1 MDRSQLTVRKR
12 DNGIFYWRTLPK
24 GQWKSTGART
34 EADAWRAVLEK
45 AGSPGNVL
53 SVFPG
58 ITFGEYAKDFFI
70 WDKCRRVA
78 HRRLHRKRISPEHAA
93 AQRSILVRYIL
104 GDPEHK
110 DNKGDPAPI
119 DADPLAALRMTAID
133 RAALDAFEMRLK
145 NKLGIV
151 DESSKSCRVFNSV
164 LIVLSTV
171 FAWAI
176 REKVCTDNPVGG
188 ELLSYEKRERD
199 IFTTEELKRLFPD
212 KTSEVGPWRNLRDKV
227 AFLLAANGGLRRSE
241 LRAVTWGAIDFNLNL
256 LTIRQAF
263 KGGGDRL
270 GKPKSGKVRY
280 VRLTEKTAR
289 HLQAWRLQTPFKNA
303 EDYCFTN
310 AQGKPLGGQWWEMA
324 FKAAMVSLG
333 IDYRARN
340 LVPHSTRHTLN
351 SHLRAMKVPDFLIR
365 ESLGWN
371 SEGVQESYSHLIAEH
386 LEPIAA
392 AAAELF

>member
-1 MDRSQLTVRKR
+1 MDRKPSIFQRE
-12 DNGIFYWRTLPK
+12 NGIYYWRLSGGK
-24 GQWKSTGART
+24 WKSTGART
-34 EADAWRAVLEK
+34 EADAWRVAWEK
-45 AGSPGNVL
+45 AGTPGSVL
-53 SVFPG
+53 SVLPG
-58 ITFGEYAKDFFI
+58 LTLGQYAADFFV
-70 WDKCRRVA
+70 WDKCRRIA
-78 HRRLHRKRISPEHAA
+78 HLRLKGRRISPEHAA
-93 AQRSILVRYIL
+93 AQRSTLVRYIL

-110 DNKGDPAPI
+110 DSKGNPAPI
-119 DADPLAALRMTAID
+119 DPEPLADLPMAAID
-133 RAALDAFEMRLK
+133 RAALDAYEMRLAK
-145 NKLGIV
+145 RLHIEEG
-151 DESSKSCRVFNSV
+151 SSKNRRVFNSV
-164 LIVLSTV
+164 LIVLSTI

-176 REKVCTDNPVGG
+176 REKVRSDNPASG

-199 IFTTEELKRLFPD
+199 IFTIEELKRLFPE
-212 KTSEVGPWRNLRDKV
+212 KTSDIGPWRNLRDKV

-270 GKPKSGKVRY
+270 GKPKSGKARY

-289 HLQAWRLQTPFKNA
+289 HLQAWRLQTPYKAA

-310 AQGKPLGGQWWEMA
+310 AQGQPLGGQWWEQA
-324 FKAAMVSLG
+324 FKAAMESLK

-351 SHLRAMKVPDFLIR
+351 SHLRAKKVPDFLIR

-371 SEGVQESYSHLIAEH
+371 SEAVQDNYSHLIAEH